1 MAPKGHSTRPTSDR
15 TRQAI
20 FNILEHA
27 DWAPELAG
35 AQVIDLFAGSGAMGL
50 EALSRGGAFCRFVE
64 RGEAAAAAIRANV
77 AALGLEGRSAIDR
90 RDATRLG
97 ARAAGGPEANFA
109 FVDPPYGEAL
119 GEAALAALLAGAW
132 LAPTAVVVL
141 EQGWRDGDKDPPGY
155 RRHDER
161 LWGAARVRFFGPS

>member
-1 MAPKGHSTRPTSDR
+1 VAPKGHSTRPTSDR

-20 FNILEHA
+20 FNVLEHA
-27 DWAPELAG
+27 DWAPELDG

-50 EALSRGGAFCRFVE
+50 EALSRGAAFCRFVE
-64 RGEAAAAAIRANV
+64 RGEAATAAIRANV
-77 AALGLEGRSAIDR
+77 ASLGLVDRSAIDR

-97 ARAAGGPEANFA
+97 AREAGGSQADVA

-119 GEAALAALLAGAW
+119 GEAALAALLAGGW

-141 EQGWRDGDKDPPGY
+141 EQGWRDGAEDPPGY
-155 RRHDER
+155 RRRDER
-161 LWGAARVRFFGPS
+161 VWGGARVRFFGPC